1 MFELR
6 PLLLICRLGIVTK
19 GTSGAR
25 RHMMAQRGETIEDP
39 LTGERMTFLT
49 TTADTNGRSFEF
61 EFVAPP
67 GWFVAEHIHPHQHER
82 TQMVSGDLSG
92 RVAGEEFRLVPGE
105 VRVVPSG
112 VVHAW
117 RNPSEEGEARFS
129 VEFSPALNMESGFET
144 AWWLARDGKA
154 TKAGLPKNPLQLVVF
169 ANEHKDEV
177 FLTRPPIPVQKA
189 LFAVLGLLAPVGRL
203 LRYRATYPQSA
214 PEEPMGSGSGS
225 SSAAPRLRSIVV
237 TATVVAIFLV
247 LFLLRRRNRQGNG

>member
-1 MFELR
+1 
-6 PLLLICRLGIVTK
+6 
-19 GTSGAR
+19 
-25 RHMMAQRGETIEDP
+25 MAQRGETIDNP

-67 GWFVAEHIHPHQHER
+67 GWSVAEHIHPHQHER
-82 TQMVSGDLSG
+82 TQMVSGVLSG

-117 RNPSEEGEARFS
+117 RNPSEEEEVRFS
-129 VEFSPALNMESGFET
+129 VEFSPALKMESGFET
-144 AWWLARDGKA
+144 AWGLARDGKA

-169 ANEHKDEV
+169 AEEHKDEV
-177 FLTRPPIPVQKA
+177 FLTRPPIPVQKV

-203 LRYRATYPQSA
+203 LGYRATYPQSA
-214 PEEPMGSGSGS
+214 AEEPTGSGNES
-225 SSAAPRLRSIVV
+225 SSAAPRHRGVV
-237 TATVVAIFLV
+237 AASVVAIFLV
-247 LFLLRRRNRQGNG
+247 LFLLRRRNRPGRR

>member
-1 MFELR
+1 
-6 PLLLICRLGIVTK
+6 
-19 GTSGAR
+19 
-25 RHMMAQRGETIEDP
+25 MANRGETIENP
-39 LTGERMTFLT
+39 LTGERMTFLK
-49 TTADTNGRSFEF
+49 TTADTSGRSFEF

-67 GWFVAEHIHPHQHER
+67 GWSVSEHIHPHQQEHTE
-82 TQMVSGDLSG
+82 MVSGVLNG
-92 RVAGEEFRLVPGE
+92 RVAGEEFRLLPDE

-117 RNPSEEGEARFS
+117 RNPSEEEEARFS

-144 AWWLARDGKA
+144 AWALARDGKA

-203 LRYRATYPQSA
+203 LGYRVTYPQSPA
-214 PEEPMGSGSGS
+214 EESTGNRS
-225 SSAAPRLRSIVV
+225 SSAAPRPRG
-237 TATVVAIFLV
+237 TAVAATAIAIFLV
-247 LFLLRRRNRQGNG
+247 LFLLRRRSRLGRR